1 MAVIRKLPRLP
12 YWRPPPVYFPPK
24 RVRFPHPIPPIP
36 KPPIPKPP
44 IPKPPI
50 PKPSF
55 PRWFPFPIHF
65 PPMFPEL

>member
-36 KPPIPKPP
+36 KP
-44 IPKPPI
+44 
-50 PKPSF
+50 SF

-65 PPMFPEL
+65 PPHVPRTVN